1 MSKGK
6 ERKDTSVAVNEMRR
20 IKLERAAIEVANKT
34 DRITKISDLTNHLI
48 DVYLD
53 DAKKDLIGKK

>member
-34 DRITKISDLTNHLI
+34 DKITKISDLTNHLI